1 MCQGDRMMEITALL
15 PEVAFNDLDAEAQE
29 HWAGQRTHTSA
40 AFFTSPSAF
49 EPWAQGVRCA
59 YIHTELDH
67 TLPLRVQ
74 QQMATLLGPLPVT
87 ASVRASHN
95 AHLSVPDELAATF
108 QAVESQLCKTEGR
121 RVGVMPE
128 NLHL

>member
-1 MCQGDRMMEITALL
+1 MREVTELL
-15 PEVAFNDLDAEAQE
+15 PEVAFNDLDAEAQ
-29 HWAGQRTHTSA
+29 ARGMQQRMHTSA

-49 EPWAQGVRCA
+49 EPWSQGVRCA

-67 TLPLRVQ
+67 TLPFQVQ
-74 QQMATLLGPLPVT
+74 QQMAALLGPLPVT
-87 ASVRASHN
+87 ASIRASHN
-95 AHLSVPDELAATF
+95 AHLSVPDELVATF

>member
-1 MCQGDRMMEITALL
+1 MTEAPELL
-15 PEVAFNDLDAEAQE
+15 PEVAFNDLGEEARARWTQ
-29 HWAGQRTHTSA
+29 QRTHTSA
-40 AFFTSPSAF
+40 AFFNSPSAF
-49 EPWAQGVRCA
+49 EPWSQGVRCA

-67 TLPLRVQ
+67 ALPLQVQ

-87 ASVRASHN
+87 ASIRASHN
-95 AHLSVPDELAATF
+95 AHLSIPDELVATF

-121 RVGVMPE
+121 RVGIMPE